1 MIETELKR
9 HQQSVST
16 RSSCCV
22 TWNADDRDD
31 GVIADFD
38 FEDSACYHRVLRASY
53 DITLILPLLIAVSSI
68 ALSRG
73 PPKQRER
80 CHHML
85 PILPFSPPA
94 PSNPPPSSPL
104 QVSCHYAGLCTRTDN
119 CPSCCGGNLHKRL
132 PANISDIGNRP
143 RL

>member
-22 TWNADDRDD
+22 TWNADDQDD

-38 FEDSACYHRVLRASY
+38 FENSARYHRVLRTLC
-53 DITLILPLLIAVSSI
+53 DLTLILPLLIAMCSMV
-68 ALSRG
+68 LSRV

-80 CHHML
+80 CDHML
-85 PILPFSPPA
+85 RILPFSPPA
-94 PSNPPPSSPL
+94 TSNPPLPL
-104 QVSCHYAGLCTRTDN
+104 PVAFPNRKSIIFDN
-119 CPSCCGGNLHKRL
+119 KLDFSGTKL
-132 PANISDIGNRP
+132 AES
-143 RL
+143 

>member
-22 TWNADDRDD
+22 TWNADDQDD

-38 FEDSACYHRVLRASY
+38 FENSARYHRVLRASY

-68 ALSRG
+68 VLSRG

-80 CHHML
+80 CDHML
-85 PILPFSPPA
+85 RILPFSPPA
-94 PSNPPPSSPL
+94 PSPPSAGVLSLCRPL
-104 QVSCHYAGLCTRTDN
+104 HTHRQLPKLLQWKPSQKSAGQHIR
-119 CPSCCGGNLHKRL
+119 HW
-132 PANISDIGNRP
+132 
-143 RL
+143 